1 MSEHYVLFITTGSKE
16 EADKI
21 SRGLVEDKLAFCVNA
36 IPGIQS
42 TYYWEDKIHVDEE
55 FLLIV
60 KTRKDRYDAL
70 ETWVKINHS
79 YEVPEIIAL
88 PIEQGLPAYLAGI
101 DDWVTKKG
109 GEPPLA

>member
-1 MSEHYVLFITTGSKE
+1 MSEHCVIFITAGSKK

-21 SRGLVEDKLAFCVNA
+21 SRGLVEDKLAFCVSA
-36 IPGIQS
+36 IPKIQS

-88 PIEQGLPAYLAGI
+88 PIEQGLPAYLSGI
-101 DDWVTKKG
+101 DGWVTKKG